1 MEPSTSSPASP
12 LSTAASAINGSL
24 LVGQGGGPSTLT
36 LVSLVYYSSLLFAGL
51 PTNALTLVVLSRL
64 ARQRHKSSYN
74 YLLGLTAA
82 DILILLIIVLPDFV
96 LTPLFSITR
105 TTLHLPRFTTS
116 LHPPLAVA
124 QFAAN
129 HASAWVAVPLTVDRY
144 IAACHPFRYC
154 TLSYPARA
162 RRIVAFVFGACVVSA
177 LPFGW
182 WPGVGNGGQWAFT
195 GSFDDGVGGGY
206 NRTLPASLV
215 WFHCTT
221 AYVVPCLVFCV
232 LNLGIVLHL
241 RCANVGTLI
250 PRAAA
255 TGRTTAI
262 LLAITSLFLV
272 LWAPRVGLALYN
284 VYHTRVPSP
293 LPEIANMVALLSSTV
308 NFFLYCFVSRRFR
321 AGANEVL
328 WSIAS
333 CRPVPGG
340 FTQGTHSTLSTT
352 SSLRIATSNVP
363 GVKMLAY
370 QQRDELRKL

>member
-1 MEPSTSSPASP
+1 M
-12 LSTAASAINGSL
+12 
-24 LVGQGGGPSTLT
+24 
-36 LVSLVYYSSLLFAGL
+36 
-51 PTNALTLVVLSRL
+51 VLSRL

-96 LTPLFSITR
+96 LTPLFSITP
-105 TTLHLPRFTTS
+105 TPHLPRDTTT

-129 HASAWVAVPLTVDRY
+129 HASAWVAVPLTIDRY
-144 IAACHPFRYC
+144 IAVCHPFRYC

-162 RRIVAFVFGACVVSA
+162 RRIVAYVFCACIISA

-182 WPGVGNGGQWAFT
+182 WPGVRNGGQWAFT
-195 GSFDDGVGGGY
+195 GSFDYSGGGGGGGF
-206 NRTLPASLV
+206 NHSLPASLV
-215 WFHCTT
+215 WFHCAT
-221 AYVVPCLVFCV
+221 AYVVPCMVFCV
-232 LNLGIVLHL
+232 LNLGIILHL
-241 RCANVGTLI
+241 RCAHGRSLL

-255 TGRTTAI
+255 TGKTTAI
-262 LLAITSLFLV
+262 LLAITSLFLM
-272 LWAPRVGLALYN
+272 LWAPRVGVALYN
-284 VYHTRVPSP
+284 EYHTHVPSP

-333 CRPVPGG
+333 CRSVPGG

-352 SSLRIATSNVP
+352 SSLRIASSNVL

-370 QQRDELRKL
+370 QQRDELQKL